1 MSKQPT
7 ADRGTRAMSTAST
20 TTSQAGPGSE
30 KTKPA
35 EQATQ
40 HAEAH
45 QAHIAERAYELY
57 EQRGRQEG
65 RALEDWLNAES
76 QLLGR
81 AIQGQA

>member
-1 MSKQPT
+1 MSKET
-7 ADRGTRAMSTAST
+7 TVNRATPAKPA
-20 TTSQAGPGSE
+20 TTSHAGSGSE
-30 KTKPA
+30 ETRRA
-35 EQATQ
+35 EQAAQ
-40 HAEAH
+40 RAGLH
-45 QAHIAERAYELY
+45 QGLVAERAYELY

>member
-1 MSKQPT
+1 MSKET
-7 ADRGTRAMSTAST
+7 TVNRATPAKPA
-20 TTSQAGPGSE
+20 TTSHAGAGSE
-30 KTKPA
+30 EAGTA
-35 EQATQ
+35 EQTARRVGL
-40 HAEAH
+40 H
-45 QAHIAERAYELY
+45 QGLVAERAYELY

>member
-1 MSKQPT
+1 MSKET
-7 ADRGTRAMSTAST
+7 TVNRATPAKPAA
-20 TTSQAGPGSE
+20 TSHAGSGSE
-30 KTKPA
+30 KTGPA
-35 EQATQ
+35 EQAALR
-40 HAEAH
+40 AEVH
-45 QAHIAERAYELY
+45 QGLVAQCAYELY

>member
-1 MSKQPT
+1 MSKET
-7 ADRGTRAMSTAST
+7 TVNRATPAKPA
-20 TTSQAGPGSE
+20 TTSHTGASSE
-30 KTKPA
+30 DTRRA
-35 EQATQ
+35 EQA
-40 HAEAH
+40 AH
-45 QAHIAERAYELY
+45 RAGLHQGLVAERAYELY

>member
-1 MSKQPT
+1 MSKETT
-7 ADRGTRAMSTAST
+7 ANRATPAKPA
-20 TTSQAGPGSE
+20 TTSHAGAGSE
-30 KTKPA
+30 DTRRA
-35 EQATQ
+35 EQA
-40 HAEAH
+40 ARRAGLH
-45 QAHIAERAYELY
+45 QGLVAERAYELY

>member
-1 MSKQPT
+1 MSKET
-7 ADRGTRAMSTAST
+7 TVNRATPAKPA
-20 TTSQAGPGSE
+20 TTSHAGAGSE
-30 KTKPA
+30 A
-35 EQATQ
+35 AWR
-40 HAEAH
+40 AGLH
-45 QAHIAERAYELY
+45 QGLVAERAYELY

>member
-1 MSKQPT
+1 MSKET
-7 ADRGTRAMSTAST
+7 TVNRATPARPA
-20 TTSQAGPGSE
+20 TTSHAGAGSE
-30 KTKPA
+30 ETRRA
-35 EQATQ
+35 EQAAQ
-40 HAEAH
+40 RAGLH
-45 QAHIAERAYELY
+45 QGLVAERAYELY